1 MSILKASQLYH
12 ILYIHNYRNCM
23 PGTYRELAISVY
35 LRTSPSCLLNFLKQ
49 FQDNVEDE
57 LPFPSLTV

>member
-23 PGTYRELAISVY
+23 PGTYRELAIIY
-35 LRTSPSCLLNFLKQ
+35 LSTYAQVHPVFSIS
-49 FQDNVEDE
+49 
-57 LPFPSLTV
+57 